1 MDRRRNRRGRG
12 HSHSQRNLPH
22 IFSPPEESK
31 RWSFLGGL
39 YSFVI
44 MTSLIALIYMMLE
57 YHCSNCKE
65 NKCDMNNVTKSI
77 DDIAKNL
84 SIIKDSYYDLE
95 LKISRFSQDLPKLE
109 GQIDILEA
117 LANTMEKSHLGWDPK
132 SQLSLPNVDVYLN
145 KQMEKNISKCSTCVP
160 NNMKVKQD

>member
-1 MDRRRNRRGRG
+1 MESKIYCKIKKNCKNIGNVHLKSSRSNESGWRVLFFNERRLKFSEMDRRRNRRGRG

-77 DDIAKNL
+77 DDIAVNIFL
-84 SIIKDSYYDLE
+84 
-95 LKISRFSQDLPKLE
+95 
-109 GQIDILEA
+109 
-117 LANTMEKSHLGWDPK
+117 
-132 SQLSLPNVDVYLN
+132 VYLLVAY
-145 KQMEKNISKCSTCVP
+145 QLRYQQVGTAV
-160 NNMKVKQD
+160 VYHW